1 MNLFALMLITL
12 QHILKSIV
20 KARLKKDF
28 LVLVLTWTS
37 IIRSSILVFISP
49 LFVIN
54 LFTSVIGED
63 MKWLKL
69 IPAIS
74 VALFVVPKN

>member
-1 MNLFALMLITL
+1 M
-12 QHILKSIV
+12 

-37 IIRSSILVFISP
+37 IIRSSILVFTSP

-54 LFTSVIGED
+54 FFSSVIGED

-69 IPAIS
+69 SPAIS
-74 VALFVVPKN
+74 VALFVEPKKLNHVGIT